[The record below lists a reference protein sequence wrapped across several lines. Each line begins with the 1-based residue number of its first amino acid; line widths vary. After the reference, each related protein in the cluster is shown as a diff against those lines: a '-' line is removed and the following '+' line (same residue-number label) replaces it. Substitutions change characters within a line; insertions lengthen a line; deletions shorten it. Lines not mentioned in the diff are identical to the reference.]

1 MISLAIQGAV
11 DPDYSNYRDRIIYL
25 HNNLKDSIDGFDIG
39 FFSYQID
46 ELQETFN
53 SEDVT
58 GILEVFNANSLHVA
72 SNKSRD
78 ADPGWVENLITFA
91 NDLFEKSLITSVC
104 LHLDLIDLFDEIS
117 SETTDGLMLNWEVL
131 GSDAPA
137 GNTLEEV
144 EKAIVRFPRWG
155 MTLDVAHIMEM
166 EHFGQP
172 GVGEYLKKFRNKI
185 RQIHF
190 SWPDNLYSENQV
202 GPDFVTSH
210 SMVNLDTS
218 VTEPLIRHISDFDVD
233 VITIEG
239 VIPFGA
245 NGLNLV
251 KEEVRLIKKYIN
263 R

>member
-1 MISLAIQGAV
+1 MAIQGAI
-11 DPDYSNYRDRIIYL
+11 DPDYSNYQDRIIYL
-25 HNNLKDSIDGFDIG
+25 HNNLKDFIDGFDIG

-78 ADPGWVENLITFA
+78 ADSGWVEHLITFG

-117 SETTDGLMLNWEVL
+117 SGTADGLMLNWEVL
-131 GSDAPA
+131 GSDALT

-144 EKAIVRFPRWG
+144 EKAIIKFPRWG
-155 MTLDVAHIMEM
+155 MTLDVAHVIEM
-166 EHFGQP
+166 EHYGQP
-172 GVGEYLKKFRNKI
+172 GIGEYLKRFRHKV

-190 SWPDNLYSENQV
+190 SWPDNLYSKKQV

-210 SMVNLDTS
+210 SLVSLDTT
-218 VTEPLIRHISDFDVD
+218 VTDSLIRLISGFEVD

-239 VIPFGA
+239 VIPFGDR
-245 NGLNLV
+245 GLNLV
-251 KEEVRLIKKYIN
+251 KEEVMLIKKHIN
-263 R
+263 K